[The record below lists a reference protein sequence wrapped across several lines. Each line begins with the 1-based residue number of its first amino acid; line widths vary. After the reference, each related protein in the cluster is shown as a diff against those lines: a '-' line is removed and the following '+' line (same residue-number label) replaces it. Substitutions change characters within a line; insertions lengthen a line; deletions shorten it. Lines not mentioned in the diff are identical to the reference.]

1 MNDSPLKPS
10 GTQTT
15 PLRSAAGDRTAH
27 QTRMLGSQELFAGGH
42 ELHIE
47 HNGAVYTLR
56 LTSKGK
62 LILTK

>member
-1 MNDSPLKPS
+1 MSETSDEPAGASQPRP
-10 GTQTT
+10 
-15 PLRSAAGDRTAH
+15 AAPPREVPA
-27 QTRMLGSQELFAGGH
+27 RRVLESRELFAGGH

-47 HNGAVYTLR
+47 HNGFVYTLR

>member
-1 MNDSPLKPS
+1 MSDAPDQSTQAVS
-10 GTQTT
+10 AGTT
-15 PLRSAAGDRTAH
+15 AAPRDAPPR
-27 QTRMLGSQELFAGGH
+27 RVLESRDLFAGGH

-47 HNGAVYTLR
+47 HNGFLYTLR

>member
-1 MNDSPLKPS
+1 MSETRDQPLD
-10 GTQTT
+10 
-15 PLRSAAGDRTAH
+15 PLQPRPAVAPREAVVRRVLESRA
-27 QTRMLGSQELFAGGH
+27 LFAGAH

-47 HNGAVYTLR
+47 HNGFVYTLR

>member
-1 MNDSPLKPS
+1 MSDALDKPAQP
-10 GTQTT
+10 GATRTD
-15 PLRSAAGDRTAH
+15 AAPAAPPR
-27 QTRMLGSQELFAGGH
+27 RVLESRELFAGGH

-47 HNGAVYTLR
+47 HNGFTYTLR

>member
-1 MNDSPLKPS
+1 MSDALDKS
-10 GTQTT
+10 T
-15 PLRSAAGDRTAH
+15 PTASTLTNAAPREAPP
-27 QTRMLGSQELFAGGH
+27 RRVLESRELFAGGH

-47 HNGAVYTLR
+47 HNGFLYTLR

>member
-1 MNDSPLKPS
+1 MSDALDKPAQPAS
-10 GTQTT
+10 TRTN
-15 PLRSAAGDRTAH
+15 AALPAAPR
-27 QTRMLGSQELFAGGH
+27 RVLESRELFAGGH

-47 HNGAVYTLR
+47 HNGFVYTLR

>member
-1 MNDSPLKPS
+1 MSDARDKPV
-10 GTQTT
+10 GTPQ
-15 PLRSAAGDRTAH
+15 PRLSMPQREAPVR
-27 QTRMLGSQELFAGGH
+27 RVLGSRELFAGGH

-47 HNGAVYTLR
+47 HNGFLYTLR

>member
-1 MNDSPLKPS
+1 MNDTPAKP
-10 GTQTT
+10 
-15 PLRSAAGDRTAH
+15 AGDVPPSVASNGRGVHSPRVLA
-27 QTRMLGSQELFAGGH
+27 SQELFAGGH

-47 HNGAVYTLR
+47 HNGFVYTLR